1 MTAAFK
7 PELYDAIAP
16 GYYDEVYARGRGV
29 QWFWHHHRFRAVADL
44 LPPVGGSILDLGCG
58 PGTFLGHFTSG
69 YARATGIDLARPQ
82 IEFASGKYGSGRVH
96 FEAAAVDAFTRAE
109 TFDAVVSIEV
119 IEHLPPAHTQQFL
132 RSIFALLKSGG
143 TLVLTTPNYRSLWP
157 LIEWAVSAK
166 GPVDYREQH
175 INRFDARRLVRE
187 LQTAGF
193 IVRSTRTFFVIAPFL
208 AAISTG
214 LAERVH
220 AWEQRLL
227 PHLGAELAIRAEKP
241 R

>member
-29 QWFWHHHRFRAVADL
+29 QWFWHHHRFRTVADL
-44 LPPVGGSILDLGCG
+44 LAPAGGSILDLGCG
-58 PGTFLGHFTSG
+58 PGTFLGRFASDYT
-69 YARATGIDLARPQ
+69 RAVGIDLARPQ
-82 IEFASGKYGSGRVH
+82 IEFASAKYGSDRVR
-96 FEAAAVDAFTRAE
+96 FETGAVTAFTHAE

-119 IEHLPPAHTQQFL
+119 IEHLPPDETQHFL
-132 RSIFALLKSGG
+132 RSIFAVLKSGG

-166 GPVDYREQH
+166 GPVDYRQQH
-175 INRFDARRLVRE
+175 INRFDARRLVHE
-187 LQTAGF
+187 LEAAGF
-193 IVRSTRTFFVIAPFL
+193 IVRRTRTFFVVAPFL
-208 AAISTG
+208 AAISTR

-227 PHLGAELAIRAEKP
+227 PRLGAELAIRAEKP
-241 R
+241 